1 MKGSHEV
8 YLKSEMS
15 RPVGA
20 RASRRREAG
29 YTLLE
34 LLIVIAI
41 LGVLAALVGPQLIKY
56 LGRAKTDTARLQLE
70 QIATSL
76 DLYRL
81 DVGHYPT
88 QQEGLNALITAPPT
102 EKNWAGPY
110 VKKARTLSDP
120 WGNPV
125 RYVIPGQHGEYD
137 LYSLGAD
144 DAEGGEG
151 ENADVTGWSSEPR

>member
-1 MKGSHEV
+1 MRRNSRVSTGALWPTKGE
-8 YLKSEMS
+8 
-15 RPVGA
+15 A
-20 RASRRREAG
+20 RRQAG

-41 LGVLAALVGPQLIKY
+41 LGVLAALVGPQLIRY
-56 LGRAKTDTARLQLE
+56 LGRAKSDTAKLQLE

-88 QQEGLNALITAPPT
+88 QQEGLSALFAAPST
-102 EKNWAGPY
+102 EKRWAGPY
-110 VKKARTLSDP
+110 VKKAQALSDP

-125 RYVIPGQHGEYD
+125 RYTNPGQHGEYD

-144 DAEGGEG
+144 NAEGGEG
-151 ENADVTGWSSEPR
+151 ENADVTSWSAASQ

>member
-1 MKGSHEV
+1 MNGVGWMRTFKGSQ
-8 YLKSEMS
+8 
-15 RPVGA
+15 A
-20 RASRRREAG
+20 RRMTYRQAG

-81 DVGHYPT
+81 DIGHYPT
-88 QQEGLNALITAPPT
+88 QQEGLDALFTAPSN
-102 EKNWAGPY
+102 EKTWAGPY
-110 VKKARTLSDP
+110 VKKAQALADP
-120 WGNPV
+120 WGNPL
-125 RYVIPGQHGEYD
+125 RYAIPGQHGEYD

-144 DAEGGEG
+144 NAEGGEG
-151 ENADVTGWSSEPR
+151 ENADVASWSTPSQ